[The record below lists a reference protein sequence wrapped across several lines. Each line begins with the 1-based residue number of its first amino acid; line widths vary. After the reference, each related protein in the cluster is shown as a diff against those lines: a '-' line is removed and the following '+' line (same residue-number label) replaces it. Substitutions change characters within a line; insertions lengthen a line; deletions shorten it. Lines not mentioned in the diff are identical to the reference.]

1 MKRISIVSLICLFG
15 QFVTSLTSFASTETT
30 NADLAFTNNA
40 YALSSDSI
48 TKAFTGRSSP
58 ACMKYWTGLTSST
71 LGEIAQKTETQQFL
85 IPDECMSASAKYAGA
100 MITARV
106 QQGCAK
112 TESDLS
118 ARFSNC
124 SLMVFF
130 LRAGLIDQMTK
141 PSGKTPE
148 NYENMRTE
156 LLINKLVARFFAS
169 ATPTKGVDWDDQLKI
184 QSVLSRRMPKSSDM
198 TRAAVVFNY
207 AKLRTVAASEKEKT
221 EKAVK
226 DSLLIAENL
235 QPTDESLRELNWL
248 LMIEDHDQAGLEKE
262 IGKYL
267 RDDPNSKIGLYYL
280 STVYWDKKDKDQTV
294 KVLEK
299 LKGLYPEDQRVIGTL
314 AKAQTSK
321 LGENIFS
328 SEFSITFWH

>member
-15 QFVTSLTSFASTETT
+15 QFVTSLSSFASTETL

-40 YALSSDSI
+40 YSLSSDSI
-48 TKAFTGRSSP
+48 SKTFVSRSSP

-71 LGEIAQKTETQQFL
+71 LGEIAQKTDTQQFL

-106 QQGCAK
+106 QRGCVK
-112 TESDLS
+112 PESDS
-118 ARFSNC
+118 NARFSEC

-148 NYENMRTE
+148 NYQNLRTE

-169 ATPTKGVDWDDQLKI
+169 ANPTKGVDWDDQLKI
-184 QSVLSRRMPKSSDM
+184 QSVLSRRMPQSTDM

-207 AKLRTVAASEKEKT
+207 AKLRTARASEKEKI
-221 EKAVK
+221 EKKVK
-226 DSLLIAENL
+226 DSLTVAENL
-235 QPTDESLRELNWL
+235 QPSDESLRELSWL
-248 LMIEDHDQAGLEKE
+248 LMIEDHNQAGLEKE

-267 RDDPNSKIGLYYL
+267 QTDPNSKIGLYYL
-280 STVYWDKKDKDQTV
+280 STVYWDKKDKEQTV

-299 LKGLYPEDQRVIGTL
+299 LKGLYPEDQRVVGTL
-314 AKAQTSK
+314 AKAQTSNF
-321 LGENIFS
+321 GENIFS